1 MLLMLTSLM
10 VMGEQEEKESERWT
24 RAKVV
29 FQLPKEGVNVKL
41 ATNKRR
47 GKRSG
52 LRNTKY

>member
-10 VMGEQEEKESERWT
+10 VMGEKEGKESERWT

-29 FQLPKEGVNVKL
+29 FQFPKERVNVKL

-52 LRNTKY
+52 LRNT